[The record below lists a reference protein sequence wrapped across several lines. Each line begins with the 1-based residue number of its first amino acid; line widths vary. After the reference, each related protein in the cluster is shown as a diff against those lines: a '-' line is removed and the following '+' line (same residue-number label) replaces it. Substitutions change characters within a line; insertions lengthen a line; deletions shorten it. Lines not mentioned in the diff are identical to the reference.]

1 MLSCHD
7 NFEANFDNYPSM
19 LSYHQA
25 LSMAS
30 SWRRC
35 KVKDL
40 HVEPLDPT
48 SPLYGHPAA
57 FAAGTSEDAIKDTAA
72 NLGLALNVDGN
83 IYPVRGTAYKTLT
96 ERAKI
101 NGTALPKLS
110 RKDLANVLNA
120 CLSVHNSD
128 ALLLIRNEKVSAVH
142 SGDETDYSVLPMDEL
157 LVTLEKKLGERFP
170 GFVFESGYTDH
181 AYTCGSWILPNQKE
195 GILGAYAK
203 ALAAH
208 GQAAMANRLVP
219 GIRFM
224 TSDTGVA
231 SAKVSALLIGAQ
243 QPIHIG
249 DCIGVDHRNQRKI
262 ADFDAEMDK
271 LFAKFCDSVERQL
284 RQIANLQAK
293 VKECEDEKK
302 LYEKEIEAHSVR
314 IAEVMKEHEHGIL
327 TTTRDKLL
335 IDFVTRTTKR
345 PSSDALKKKYPGVY
359 ADVLNVSTS
368 RKVKVSVQPI

>member
-1 MLSCHD
+1 M
-7 NFEANFDNYPSM
+7 
-19 LSYHQA
+19 
-25 LSMAS
+25 
-30 SWRRC
+30 
-35 KVKDL
+35 
-40 HVEPLDPT
+40 
-48 SPLYGHPAA
+48 
-57 FAAGTSEDAIKDTAA
+57 
-72 NLGLALNVDGN
+72 
-83 IYPVRGTAYKTLT
+83 
-96 ERAKI
+96 
-101 NGTALPKLS
+101 
-110 RKDLANVLNA
+110 
-120 CLSVHNSD
+120 
-128 ALLLIRNEKVSAVH
+128 
-142 SGDETDYSVLPMDEL
+142 LPMDEL

-271 LFAKFCDSVERQL
+271 LFAKFCDSV
-284 RQIANLQAK
+284 AKLQSLLEIPLEYPVNAMTR
-293 VKECEDEKK
+293 VCKK
-302 LYEKEIEAHSVR
+302 LSLPKKEALEAIAMYEMAYGGGPATAHDVFMAMQEIPYMMKTCHTPEA
-314 IAEVMKEHEHGIL
+314 
-327 TTTRDKLL
+327 KLL
-335 IDFVTRTTKR
+335 KAEENMARALSIRW
-345 PSSDALKKKYPGVY
+345 SDYDIAKELKW
-359 ADVLNVSTS
+359 
-368 RKVKVSVQPI
+368 

>member
-1 MLSCHD
+1 
-7 NFEANFDNYPSM
+7 
-19 LSYHQA
+19 
-25 LSMAS
+25 
-30 SWRRC
+30 
-35 KVKDL
+35 
-40 HVEPLDPT
+40 
-48 SPLYGHPAA
+48 
-57 FAAGTSEDAIKDTAA
+57 
-72 NLGLALNVDGN
+72 
-83 IYPVRGTAYKTLT
+83 
-96 ERAKI
+96 
-101 NGTALPKLS
+101 
-110 RKDLANVLNA
+110 
-120 CLSVHNSD
+120 
-128 ALLLIRNEKVSAVH
+128 
-142 SGDETDYSVLPMDEL
+142 MDEL

-271 LFAKFCDSVERQL
+271 LFAKFCDSVAKLQSLLER
-284 RQIANLQAK
+284 
-293 VKECEDEKK
+293 
-302 LYEKEIEAHSVR
+302 H
-314 IAEVMKEHEHGIL
+314 
-327 TTTRDKLL
+327 
-335 IDFVTRTTKR
+335 
-345 PSSDALKKKYPGVY
+345 
-359 ADVLNVSTS
+359 LNA
-368 RKVKVSVQPI
+368 RGFQ

>member
-1 MLSCHD
+1 
-7 NFEANFDNYPSM
+7 
-19 LSYHQA
+19 
-25 LSMAS
+25 
-30 SWRRC
+30 
-35 KVKDL
+35 
-40 HVEPLDPT
+40 
-48 SPLYGHPAA
+48 
-57 FAAGTSEDAIKDTAA
+57 
-72 NLGLALNVDGN
+72 
-83 IYPVRGTAYKTLT
+83 
-96 ERAKI
+96 
-101 NGTALPKLS
+101 
-110 RKDLANVLNA
+110 
-120 CLSVHNSD
+120 
-128 ALLLIRNEKVSAVH
+128 
-142 SGDETDYSVLPMDEL
+142 MDEL

-271 LFAKFCDSVERQL
+271 LFAKFCDSVGLHAPLFDHPQL
-284 RQIANLQAK
+284 QRGRPRRHAEYGCHIASADGVGDIALGAMHTAFQPA
-293 VKECEDEKK
+293 V
-302 LYEKEIEAHSVR
+302 IAHS
-314 IAEVMKEHEHGIL
+314 G
-327 TTTRDKLL
+327 
-335 IDFVTRTTKR
+335 
-345 PSSDALKKKYPGVY
+345 GV
-359 ADVLNVSTS
+359 A
-368 RKVKVSVQPI
+368 K